1 MNSYHYSSSA
11 GIFGIINSC
20 QLHCSNA
27 NFLNDPTEQNYF
39 DSILKEVISKNSEC
53 KNIYEI
59 LYNNS
64 VESQIINPFE
74 NYVISF
80 CKNKD
85 SLSMWSQYA
94 KGNGYNLGFNID
106 SIIKRNI
113 NNFLS
118 IKKVDLI
125 YSKHDQISSL
135 EKYILSHKVNS
146 EKYLQSE
153 KIKKIAQNNNDKTSY
168 DIANN
173 EQDNYLI
180 NFSSGLFEMKL
191 KFKHEAFIR
200 EEEVRLVVSQDET
213 THVKTSHKIS
223 SIGIIV
229 EYVSLELDLEE
240 DLTSITIHPLNGNLH
255 TMGMERFL
263 NAKINIKNIDI
274 SKSKIPLRL
283 I

>member
-1 MNSYHYSSSA
+1 MASYHYSSSN
-11 GIFGIINSC
+11 GVFGIINSFK
-20 QLHCSNA
+20 LHCSNA

-39 DSILKEVISKNSEC
+39 DSILNEVISKNSAC
-53 KNIYEI
+53 KSIYEI

-64 VESQIINPFE
+64 VESNIINPFE

-85 SLSMWSQYA
+85 SLSMWSNYT

-113 NNFLS
+113 NKFLS

-125 YSKHDQISSL
+125 YSKHDQITNL

-146 EKYLQSE
+146 EKYLKFE
-153 KIKKIAQNNNDKTSY
+153 NTKKTAQNNDNRNSY
-168 DIANN
+168 DTAKY

-180 NFSSGLFEMKL
+180 DFSTGLFEMKL

-200 EEEVRLVVSQDET
+200 EEEVRLVVSQDEST
-213 THVKTSHKIS
+213 NVTTSHKIS
-223 SIGIIV
+223 STGIIV

-240 DLTSITIHPLNGNLH
+240 DLTSITMHPLNGDLH
-255 TMGMERFL
+255 TMGMEKFL
-263 NAKINIKNIDI
+263 KAKVNIKKIDI
-274 SKSKIPLRL
+274 NKSDIPLRL
-283 I
+283 V